1 MLDNNNAI
9 LQYILIHNGDE
20 EVPCLHPL
28 DSQWV
33 PGLES
38 LWGGSG
44 ETLVEYTGVYF
55 VLWRG
60 ILEVGGV
67 GLEKHLLSI
76 LGYLLF
82 FGGVYWRWVG
92 WVWRNFG

>member
-38 LWGGSG
+38 LWGGSAEALYYYG
-44 ETLVEYTGVYF
+44 KLEIGVSNIF
-55 VLWRG
+55 
-60 ILEVGGV
+60 
-67 GLEKHLLSI
+67 KK
-76 LGYLLF
+76 
-82 FGGVYWRWVG
+82 
-92 WVWRNFG
+92 

>member
-44 ETLVEYTGVYF
+44 ETLVEYTGVYW
-55 VLWRG
+55 VWRS
-60 ILEVGGV
+60 I
-67 GLEKHLLSI
+67 LLST